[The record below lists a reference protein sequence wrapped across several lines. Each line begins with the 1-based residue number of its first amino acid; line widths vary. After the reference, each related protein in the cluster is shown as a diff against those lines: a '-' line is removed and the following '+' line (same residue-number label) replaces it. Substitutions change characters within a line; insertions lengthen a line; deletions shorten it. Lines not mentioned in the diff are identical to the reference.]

1 MSREKKYMR
10 VSISLDKDYR
20 RKLTYLAE
28 LEHRS
33 LSQQIVHMA
42 EFYLK
47 NQVEMGGL
55 LKQFTK
61 HQYELGKHGASSS
74 SANFIDKKTRTAIE
88 VKAPHRIKT
97 SQVLQDN
104 KGFII
109 SDVPQK
115 KAKRRFESLS
125 S

>member
-1 MSREKKYMR
+1 MQREKKYMR
-10 VSISLDKDYR
+10 ISISLDKDYR
-20 RKLTYLAE
+20 KKLTYLAE

-33 LSQQIVHMA
+33 LSQQIIHMA

-47 NQVEMGGL
+47 NQVEIRNL
-55 LKQFTK
+55 LEQFTK
-61 HQYELGKHGASSS
+61 HQYELGKHGINNS
-74 SANFIDKKTRTAIE
+74 SANFIDKKTRTTIE
-88 VKAPHRIKT
+88 FKTPHRVKT

-104 KGFII
+104 KGFIE

-115 KAKRRFESLS
+115 KTKSGFESLS